1 MGMVLVAG
9 PAGGAVPRR
18 LPDSPPIAGP
28 QAGRSVGGVRWRDW
42 DSYQRGEELHSTSQP
57 PPPLLPNSQ
66 QRLARATS
74 QDPAENAFWQRNV
87 VIIPTLYV
95 YIALERQRREAGW
108 YCRPNTVDRIYR
120 CSHI

>member
-1 MGMVLVAG
+1 MIKGDLEQQLMGMVLVAG

-87 VIIPTLYV
+87 VISFSFSFSLKMDLFGPFII
-95 YIALERQRREAGW
+95 YIK
-108 YCRPNTVDRIYR
+108 
-120 CSHI
+120 